1 MAMRSIVIGA
11 GIIGTCTA
19 LRLAQSGAQVTL
31 LEAGLPGDGTS
42 NTSFAWLNAGAKK
55 GEYFDLN
62 VAGIEA
68 HRRLVAEFSDAP
80 WYVQTGNLEW
90 RDTPEAQERLLQ
102 QIKRLEGWNYPAKL
116 LTPAQ
121 VIKDLE
127 PDLIIDPSIEAVAYY
142 PEESHI
148 YPKLLLTHLL
158 RAAQSLGVE
167 LCPWTKVADFKTSG
181 DRVSGVVLESGEH
194 LDADVVVSCAGPW
207 TKDLLSLV
215 EVNIPLVSP
224 EEPESEAIG
233 LLVLTTQVCASIQR
247 VIHAPGVNIRPDGPS
262 RLLLHSGKLDRL
274 ISLETTLS
282 PPPPVAEQVLKRAKK
297 YVRNMETVRV
307 ESAIRAIRA
316 LPEDEFSVIGWAPGL
331 EGLYVIVTHAGMTL
345 APALAEMAT
354 KEIHGSTEQLLATF
368 RPDRYLQQDQE
379 AAG

>member
-1 MAMRSIVIGA
+1 MTMRSIVIGA
-11 GIIGTCTA
+11 GVIGTCTA
-19 LRLAQSGAQVTL
+19 LRLAQSGVQVTL
-31 LEAGLPGDGTS
+31 IEASLPGDGTT

-68 HRRLVAEFSDAP
+68 HRRLVAEFPEAP

-90 RDTPEAQERLLQ
+90 RGTQEAQERLFAQ
-102 QIKRLEGWNYPAKL
+102 VKRLEGRNYPAKL

-121 VIKDLE
+121 VVKDLE
-127 PDLIIDPSIEAVAYY
+127 PDLIIEPSVEAVAYY

-148 YPKLLLTHLL
+148 YPKLFLTYLL
-158 RAAQSLGVE
+158 RAAQSIGVK
-167 LCPWTKVADFKTSG
+167 LCTGTKVVDFEMSG
-181 DRVSGVVLESGEH
+181 DQVSGVVLESGDR

-207 TKDLLSLV
+207 TSDLLSLAGV
-215 EVNIPLVSP
+215 QIPLISP
-224 EEPESEAIG
+224 EGEASEAIG
-233 LLVLTTQVCASIQR
+233 LLVLTTQVCAHIRR

-262 RLLLHSGKLDRL
+262 RLLLHSGKLDRQ
-274 ISLETTLS
+274 ISLQTPLS
-282 PPPPVAEQVLKRAKK
+282 PPPPAAEEVLRNATR
-297 YVRNMETVRV
+297 YVRNMETVRI

-316 LPEDEFSVIGWAPGL
+316 LPEDEFSVIGWTPGV

-354 KEIHGSTEQLLATF
+354 REINGTTEKMLATF
-368 RPDRYLQQDQE
+368 RPDRFQQKPE
-379 AAG
+379 TAE